1 MLLKVA
7 CCNRQEMDY
16 QAEARNGICFRC
28 EAHSFEFN
36 SKCIEVQTSMKAQL
50 LEVAF
55 VGHCGL
61 LIG

>member
-1 MLLKVA
+1 
-7 CCNRQEMDY
+7 MDY
-16 QAEARNGICFRC
+16 QAEARNGIRFRC
-28 EAHSFEFN
+28 EAHSFEFI
-36 SKCIEVQTSMKAQL
+36 SKFIEIQTSMKAQL